1 MRVIVHSEVDHQ
13 NITKQKEQLLIRMIV
28 KSMKKAI
35 LNTKKLVFEKITLF
49 LIDLFE
55 AKYNLKV
62 LQQKGIIK
70 RIGPAN
76 GGYWKVLSDEA
87 IN

>member
-1 MRVIVHSEVDHQ
+1 MFTLKVDHQ

>member
-1 MRVIVHSEVDHQ
+1 
-13 NITKQKEQLLIRMIV
+13 
-28 KSMKKAI
+28 MKKAI

-87 IN
+87 INQCLFIYELPA

>member
-1 MRVIVHSEVDHQ
+1 
-13 NITKQKEQLLIRMIV
+13 
-28 KSMKKAI
+28 MKKAI

-87 IN
+87 INQCLLIRELPA

>member
-1 MRVIVHSEVDHQ
+1 
-13 NITKQKEQLLIRMIV
+13 
-28 KSMKKAI
+28 MKKAI

-76 GGYWKVLSDEA
+76 GGYWKVASST
-87 IN
+87 

>member
-1 MRVIVHSEVDHQ
+1 MFTLKVDHQ

-70 RIGPAN
+70 RIGPAY
-76 GGYWKVLSDEA
+76 GGY
-87 IN
+87 